1 MTGELPPSAPMANTR
16 TVQNTRRWRR
26 PLTARGRRV
35 VLVAAAV
42 VVLAAVMG
50 AGLLV
55 GAVLGLAR
63 SLPDISPIYTPP
75 GEATRIYAR
84 TGELIASLY
93 RENRVVLPLE
103 EIPQTL
109 RQAVIAIEDERFYS
123 HPGVDVRGTVRAV
136 WRNLLAREIVE
147 GGSTIT
153 QQLAR
158 SLFLTRRRALS
169 RKLAEMVLA
178 VEIERRLTK
187 DEILERYL
195 NEVYFGHGAYGVQ
208 MAARIY
214 FGKPARDLT
223 LAESAFLAGLI
234 RAPSAYDPF
243 QDPAPA
249 RQRQALVLKRM
260 AALGY
265 ITRPQAAAAAAEPVR
280 LQPEG
285 NVGLVGVR
293 APYFVSYILPSLLE
307 RYGEETVY
315 TGGLRV
321 YTTLDPA
328 LQAEAERA
336 VRRGIE
342 AAQAEQLNVTQGAL
356 VALDPQTG
364 HILAMIGGYD
374 FAQSQFNRA
383 WQARRQPGSAFKP
396 FVYLAALMQ
405 GMPPTTVIVD
415 EPIEYDT
422 PQGIWKPKN
431 YTEEFAGPVRMR
443 QALERSINIPAIRTL
458 EQVGPVRVARLA
470 QKMGIRS
477 PLRPDL
483 SLALGSS
490 EVTPLELTSAY
501 GVLAAL
507 GVRAE
512 PLAILRVEDRT
523 GRVLEEH
530 APRRELVIPPEY
542 AYVMTDMLKGVIT
555 RGTGRGAALGRPL
568 AGKTGTTD
576 DYRNAWFI
584 GYTPYLVT
592 AVWVGNDDNSPMVR
606 VVGAT
611 VPTRIWRAFMRV
623 AVERYPPDD
632 WAEPPGV
639 VTVTMCGTSGLR
651 ATSAC
656 EDPRREAFIRGTEP
670 TGYLTDPPSETRLA
684 RQWTQQQTASA
695 PPAAAPPAPPPPESP
710 PEQAAAPNPGAGGGP
725 LPALRPWL
733 VLLAPRDRD
742 MVRSPFT
749 IEGQT
754 EPGAVVYVTVQYT
767 AGSAP
772 ASVTDVVRAGEDGRF
787 AYTFA
792 PADVVPGV
800 RYAVTVTAVFADG
813 QQTSGSFTVV
823 EASGPGDGLR

>member
-1 MTGELPPSAPMANTR
+1 MPMPGS
-16 TVQNTRRWRR
+16 VHSTRRWRR
-26 PLTARGRRV
+26 LPLTSRGRRIA
-35 VLVAAAV
+35 LLAAAV
-42 VVLAAVMG
+42 LTVAAV
-50 AGLLV
+50 AGTGVVV
-55 GAVLGLAR
+55 GVIVGLGR
-63 SLPDISPIYTPP
+63 HLPDISAIYTPP

-84 TGELIASLY
+84 NGELIASLY

-103 EIPQTL
+103 EIPLQF

-136 WRNLLAREIVE
+136 WRNLLARQIVE

-169 RKLAEMVLA
+169 RKLAEIVLA

-208 MAARIY
+208 MASRIY

-243 QDPAPA
+243 VDPTPA
-249 RQRQALVLKRM
+249 RQRQALVLRRM

-265 ITRPQAAAAAAEPVR
+265 ITRPQAAAASAEPLR

-285 NVGLVGVR
+285 NAGLVGVR
-293 APYFVSYILPSLLE
+293 APYFISYVLPQLLE

-321 YTTLDPA
+321 YTTLDVA

-342 AAQAEQLNVTQGAL
+342 AAQAERLNVTQGAL

-364 HILAMIGGYD
+364 HILAMIGGVD
-374 FAQSQFNRA
+374 FAHSQFNRA

-396 FVYLAALMQ
+396 FVYLAALMA

-458 EQVGPVRVARLA
+458 EQVGPVRVVRLA

-507 GVRAE
+507 GIRAE
-512 PLAILRVEDRT
+512 PLAILRVEDRL
-523 GRVLEEH
+523 GQVLEEH

-592 AVWVGNDDNSPMVR
+592 SVWVGNDDNTPMVQ

-611 VPTRIWRAFMRV
+611 VPARIWRTFMQV
-623 AVERYPPDD
+623 AVARYPPDD
-632 WAEPPGV
+632 WAEPAGV
-639 VTVTMCGTSGLR
+639 VTVTVCGTSGLR

-656 EDPRREAFIRGTEP
+656 DDPRREAFIRGTEP
-670 TGYLTDPPSETRLA
+670 TEYLTVLPSETRLA
-684 RQWTQQQTASA
+684 RQWAQQQPPPPPAVPEPPPAPATPEPPSGPA
-695 PPAAAPPAPPPPESP
+695 PPA
-710 PEQAAAPNPGAGGGP
+710 QA
-725 LPALRPWL
+725 LPAVRPRL
-733 VLLAPRDRD
+733 ILLSPQDRQV
-742 MVRSPFT
+742 VRSPFL
-749 IEGQT
+749 IEGQA
-754 EPGAVVYVTVQYT
+754 EPAAVVYVTVRYT
-767 AGSAP
+767 VGSTP
-772 ASVTDVVRAGEDGRF
+772 VTVTDVVRAGEDGRF
-787 AYTFA
+787 SYTFA
-792 PADVVPGV
+792 PAEAAPGT
-800 RYAVTVTAVFADG
+800 RYAVTITAVFADG
-813 QQTSGSFTVV
+813 QQTTGSFSVV
-823 EASGPGDGLR
+823 EASDPGREGVR

>member
-1 MTGELPPSAPMANTR
+1 MTIPGS
-16 TVQNTRRWRR
+16 VVHTRRWRLP
-26 PLTARGRRV
+26 PLPPRRRRLILAAAALV
-35 VLVAAAV
+35 AVVAAA
-42 VVLAAVMG
+42 G
-50 AGLLV
+50 SGLLV
-55 GAVLGLAR
+55 GVILGLVR
-63 SLPDISPIYTPP
+63 HLPDISPIYTPP
-75 GEATRIYAR
+75 GEATRVYAR
-84 TGELIASLY
+84 NGELIASLY
-93 RENRVVLPLE
+93 RENRVVLPLG
-103 EIPQTL
+103 EIPLTL
-109 RQAVIAIEDERFYS
+109 RRAVIAIEDERFYS
-123 HPGVDVRGTVRAV
+123 HPGVDIRGTVRAV

-214 FGKPARDLT
+214 FGKPAGDLT

-243 QDPAPA
+243 RDPVPA
-249 RQRQALVLKRM
+249 RRRQSLVLQRM

-265 ITRPQAAAAAAEPVR
+265 ITRQQAAAAAAERLR

-285 NVGLVGVR
+285 NAGLVGVR
-293 APYFVSYILPSLLE
+293 APYFISYILPQLLE

-342 AAQAEQLNVTQGAL
+342 AARTAQLNVTQGAL

-374 FAQSQFNRA
+374 FAHSQFNRA

-405 GMPPTTVIVD
+405 GMPPTTIIVD

-512 PLAILRVEDRT
+512 PLAILRVEDRL

-530 APRRELVIPPEY
+530 APRRELVVPPEY
-542 AYVMTDMLKGVIT
+542 AYVMTDILKGVIL

-592 AVWVGNDDNSPMVR
+592 SVWVGNDDNSPMVK

-611 VPTRIWRAFMRV
+611 VPARIWRAFMQA
-623 AVERYPPDD
+623 AVGRYPPDD
-632 WAEPPGV
+632 WPEPPGV
-639 VTVTMCGTSGLR
+639 VTVTVCGTSGLR
-651 ATSAC
+651 ATSSC
-656 EDPRREAFIRGTEP
+656 DDPRREAFIRGTEP
-670 TGYLTDPPSETRLA
+670 TDYMTAQPSETRLA
-684 RQWTQQQTASA
+684 RQWTRQQ
-695 PPAAAPPAPPPPESP
+695 AAAPPPPPSPPPAEEVSPAPPEASAATPAPSP
-710 PEQAAAPNPGAGGGP
+710 PPQSPGTGAAPAV
-725 LPALRPWL
+725 RPRL
-733 VLLAPRDRD
+733 VLLAPRDREV
-742 MVRSPFT
+742 VRSPFT
-749 IEGQT
+749 IEGRT
-754 EPGAVVYVTVQYT
+754 EPGAVVYVTVQY
-767 AGSAP
+767 
-772 ASVTDVVRAGEDGRF
+772 ASGATPVSVADMVRAGDDGRF
-787 AYTFA
+787 SYTFG

-800 RYAVTVTAVFADG
+800 RYIVTITVVFADG
-813 QQTSGSFTVV
+813 QQMSGSFTVV
-823 EASGPGDGLR
+823 EASGPAGDGLR